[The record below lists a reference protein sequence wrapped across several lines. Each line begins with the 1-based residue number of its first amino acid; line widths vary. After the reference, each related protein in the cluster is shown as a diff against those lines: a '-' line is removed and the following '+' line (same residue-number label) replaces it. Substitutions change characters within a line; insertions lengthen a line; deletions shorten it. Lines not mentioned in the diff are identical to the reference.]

1 MYEDMDVANYI
12 IELYL
17 DKGKTINAHILQKEL
32 YKANE
37 HYLRYTGTS
46 LVVGEFKNN
55 ATNSYLESVYRNFRH
70 LNNNPIKSVVPYIT
84 MDLDG
89 NLFISDYTNDV
100 LDKQDRVLLKQVC
113 CDF

>member
-1 MYEDMDVANYI
+1 MYNDMDVANYI

-17 DKGKTINAHILQKEL
+17 DAGKTINVYILQKEL

-37 HYLRYTGTS
+37 HYLRYIGTP

-55 ATNSYLESVYRNFRH
+55 ATNSYLEGVYRNFRH
-70 LNNNPIKSVVPYIT
+70 LNKNPIKSVVPYLT

-89 NLFISDYTNDV
+89 NLFISDYSSDV
-100 LDKQDRVLLKQVC
+100 LDEQDRMELKQVC
-113 CDF
+113 CDL

>member
-17 DKGKTINAHILQKEL
+17 DKGKTINVQILQKEL

-37 HYLRYTGTS
+37 HYLRYTGAS

-55 ATNSYLESVYRNFRH
+55 VVNPYLKSVYRNFRH
-70 LNNNPIKSVVPYIT
+70 LNNNPIKSAVPYLT

-89 NLFISDYTNDV
+89 NLFISDYSNDV